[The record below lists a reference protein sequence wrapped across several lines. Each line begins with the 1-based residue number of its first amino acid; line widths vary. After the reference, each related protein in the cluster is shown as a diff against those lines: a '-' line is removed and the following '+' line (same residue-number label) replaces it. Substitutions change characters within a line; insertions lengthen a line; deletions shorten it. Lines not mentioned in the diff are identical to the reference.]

1 MRYSDDILALTK
13 TRWQLRR
20 AVRTLNQ
27 TLAELKV
34 AQYPDKTF
42 KGRIERGFDFLG
54 NSFSGSPL
62 RIAPRTLHN
71 HAARLHRLYEQ
82 RTQRS
87 PVKRWT
93 QKTAPAGALVLD
105 EYVARWRR

>member
-1 MRYSDDILALTK
+1 MRYSYDILALTK

-42 KGRIERGFDFLG
+42 KGRIKRGFDFLG
-54 NSFSGSPL
+54 F
-62 RIAPRTLHN
+62 RVA
-71 HAARLHRLYEQ
+71 
-82 RTQRS
+82 
-87 PVKRWT
+87 V
-93 QKTAPAGALVLD
+93 TACATYDAKSRGTASSAL
-105 EYVARWRR
+105 